1 MPTGDFLL
9 TLDLSSRSVG
19 WTCGMLEDLR
29 FASGTQLFPK
39 TGDDIG
45 AFIDLHIQWLES
57 ALNGV
62 GLCVMEAP
70 ILPKATSLAT
80 CRKLYGQSAVTEYLC
95 RKHKIECLEVSNMS
109 VKAFFGVAGAKD
121 PKAAMMD
128 AVLRYGYDAL
138 TDDEADAI
146 AIRLYIINK
155 RFPHLAARF
164 GLDLGLLGTAVN
176 S

>member
-1 MPTGDFLL
+1 MPAGGYLL

-19 WTCGMLEDLR
+19 WTCGTPNDLR
-29 FASGTQLFPK
+29 FSSGTQLFPK
-39 TGDDIG
+39 TGEDIG
-45 AFIDLHIQWLES
+45 AFIDLHIKWLEP

-62 GLCVMEAP
+62 NLCVMEAP
-70 ILPKATSLAT
+70 ILPKTTSLAT

-95 RKHKIECLEVSNMS
+95 RKHHVECLEVSNMS

-128 AVLRYGYDAL
+128 AVASYGYEAL

-164 GLDLGLLGTAVN
+164 GLDLGLLGTVVN
-176 S
+176 G